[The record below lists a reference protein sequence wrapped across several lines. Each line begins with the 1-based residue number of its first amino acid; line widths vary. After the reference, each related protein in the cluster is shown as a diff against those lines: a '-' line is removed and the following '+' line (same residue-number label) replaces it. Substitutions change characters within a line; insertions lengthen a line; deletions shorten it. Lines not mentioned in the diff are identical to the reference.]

1 MKAAVCRE
9 FGKPLVIEDL
19 TLAEPNRGEVKVRIK
34 AVAICHSDILY
45 ASGAWGGDLPAV
57 YGHEAAGIAEAV
69 GPGVEGISP
78 GDHLVVTLIRSCGQ
92 CRYCC
97 QGKAVLCDHE
107 HALDKNSP
115 LRGESGTPVVQGL
128 RTGAFAE
135 FALVDQSQAAVIPR
149 DIAFDAA
156 SLLGC
161 GVITGLGAVVNSAR
175 VPAGSR
181 VAVIGTGG
189 VGLNAVQGARLCG
202 AETIVALDVSDA
214 KLEAARTF
222 GATHGINVTQEK
234 PRRVLRDLTGGHGVD
249 YIFVTV
255 GSKAAIEQGISLL
268 RRGGTAVIVGM
279 TGLGEKAVF
288 EPLITADWCQK
299 IIGSKMGETRVKMD
313 IPWLVSQ
320 YRQGKLLL
328 DELVSHR
335 FGLEEINEAIA
346 EVERGEVLRNV
357 IVF

>member
-1 MKAAVCRE
+1 M
-9 FGKPLVIEDL
+9 
-19 TLAEPNRGEVKVRIK
+19 
-34 AVAICHSDILY
+34 
-45 ASGAWGGDLPAV
+45 
-57 YGHEAAGIAEAV
+57 
-69 GPGVEGISP
+69 
-78 GDHLVVTLIRSCGQ
+78 
-92 CRYCC
+92 
-97 QGKAVLCDHE
+97 
-107 HALDKNSP
+107 
-115 LRGESGTPVVQGL
+115 
-128 RTGAFAE
+128 
-135 FALVDQSQAAVIPR
+135 
-149 DIAFDAA
+149 
-156 SLLGC
+156 
-161 GVITGLGAVVNSAR
+161 
-175 VPAGSR
+175 
-181 VAVIGTGG
+181 
-189 VGLNAVQGARLCG
+189 
-202 AETIVALDVSDA
+202 
-214 KLEAARTF
+214 
-222 GATHGINVTQEK
+222 
-234 PRRVLRDLTGGHGVD
+234 RVLRDLTGGHGVD

-328 DELVSHR
+328 DELVSRR